1 MRPPAVVL
9 AAPGTNRDL
18 DAVFALERAG
28 ADAHVQTV
36 ADVRL
41 SRRALREAAIVVV
54 AGGFSYADA
63 LGSGRLFALDI
74 TTFLADELRLLRDA
88 GRLVLGI
95 CNGFQTLVH
104 AGLLPGDGLRAALGP
119 NASGQFE
126 CRWVTLTAPPSAC
139 LWTAGLTEPIMAPVA
154 HGEGRFVA
162 DDATLRHLVATN
174 QVALSYATSDG
185 MPAEGNYPANPNGS
199 VADIAGVCD
208 ATGTILGLMPH
219 PENHVIH
226 RQHPGFLR
234 GQRHGLALALFTNAV
249 NQVGASV

>member
-9 AAPGTNRDL
+9 SAPGTNRDL

-28 ADAHVQTV
+28 ADPRVQTI

-41 SRRALREAAIVVV
+41 SRRVLRDAAIVVL

-88 GRLVLGI
+88 GRLILGI
-95 CNGFQTLVH
+95 CNGFQTLVQ
-104 AGLLPGDGLRAALGP
+104 AGLLPGDGVRAALGP

-126 CRWVTLTAPPSAC
+126 CRWVTLTASASVC

-162 DDATLRHLVATN
+162 DETTVRGLAATD
-174 QVALSYATSDG
+174 QIALTYATSDG
-185 MPAEGNYPANPNGS
+185 VPAEGKYPANPNGS
-199 VADIAGVCD
+199 MADIAGVCD

-219 PENHVIH
+219 PENHVIN

-234 GQRHGLALALFTNAV
+234 GERHGLALALFTNAV
-249 NQVGASV
+249 TQVGATV